1 MSTISAKTPDYD
13 SPAQLKTFLEER
25 GMSMQK
31 KFGQNFLVNRDARRR
46 LIDALQVEEGT
57 TVWEVGPGLG
67 AMTDEML
74 RRGCV
79 VTAFEID
86 HCFADTLRQIFAP
99 YIEKG
104 QFTLVEGD
112 VLKTWK
118 PYFKEHGLPQRFFGN
133 LPYNVAAAIVADMIS
148 EGARFDRSI
157 ITVQK
162 EVAERMAAKFGT
174 DNYSSFSVLCQWAY
188 DVTNVMDLAG
198 GCFWPRPN
206 VDSRSVAFVKKDRF
220 PCCKDP
226 KLFMTMLRVLFA
238 QRRKTIK
245 NNLNTM
251 NGLKGNVDTVLER
264 AGIAANIRAETLSGE
279 QMLALSDV
287 LYDFFAEQKTD
298 GGRQ

>member
-1 MSTISAKTPDYD
+1 MSSISAKTPDYD

-86 HCFADTLRQIFAP
+86 HGFAETLRQIFAP

-118 PYFKEHGLPQRFFGN
+118 PYYKEHGLPQRFFGN

-148 EGARFDRSI
+148 EGARFERSI

-206 VDSRSVAFVKKDRF
+206 VDSRSVAFVKKSEF

-264 AGIAANIRAETLSGE
+264 AGIAANVRAETLSGQ

-287 LYDFFAEQKTD
+287 LYDFFKEQQN
-298 GGRQ
+298 GGAL